1 MDCAVFPVCGN
12 MGSGMVT
19 LMTPPS
25 LLRKNRAN
33 ELGCAAAMRKARN
46 LLFVLVVAEA
56 VATSLAAE
64 HRGAGFLA
72 WTAFDSWHWSESGTE
87 RVCES
92 PVIDCPFAWRE
103 LVMSWNASAPS
114 GTGFKFEVRAYVG
127 ERQTRYYVMGFW
139 TEAPG
144 DFPRNSVNGQQDA
157 DGEVRT
163 DTLSLREACRR
174 VQLRVTF
181 YRSAGVGWPRLRF
194 LGIAFSDPTVRLPP
208 LRPNTAAW
216 GRTLDVPC
224 RSQVDYPEGVSAW
237 CSPTCVSMVLA
248 YWARAIRRPELDKD
262 VPTVARGVHDPSWEG
277 TGNWSFNTAYAGQFD
292 RLRAYV
298 TRLSDVSEIEAW
310 IARGAPVVTSV
321 CYDLLRGRA
330 RTRNSGHLIVCV
342 GFTDK
347 GDVVVNDPGTRQEM
361 RRSFPRDDFM
371 KAWDYSNRTVYLIYP
386 VNFRPPAD
394 RFGHWSGKH

>member
-1 MDCAVFPVCGN
+1 MDCAVFAVCRN
-12 MGSGMVT
+12 MGFGMVT

-25 LLRKNRAN
+25 LLQQNQTN
-33 ELGCAAAMRKARN
+33 ELGRGCTMRAAHN
-46 LLFVLVVAEA
+46 LLFLVVVAAA
-56 VATSLAAE
+56 VVTGFAAE
-64 HRGAGFLA
+64 RRGAAFLA
-72 WTAFDSWHWSESGTE
+72 WKTFDSWRWSESDTE

-92 PVIDCPFAWRE
+92 PVIDCPVAWRE

-127 ERQTRYYVMGFW
+127 ERPTSYYVMGFW
-139 TEAPG
+139 TETPG
-144 DFPRNSVNGQQDA
+144 DFPRKSVNGQKDE

-163 DTLSLREACRR
+163 DTLVLREASRR

-181 YRSAGVGWPRLRF
+181 CRSAGIDWPRLRF
-194 LGIAFSDPTVRLPP
+194 LGIALSDPTVRLPP

-237 CSPTCVSMVLA
+237 CSPTSVSMVLA
-248 YWARAIRRPELDKD
+248 YWAQAIRRPELDKD

-292 RLRAYV
+292 SLRAYV

-310 IARGAPVVTSV
+310 IVRGAPVVTSV
-321 CYDLLRGRA
+321 CYDLLRGRQ
-330 RTRNSGHLIVCV
+330 RTRNSGHLVVCV

-347 GDVVVNDPGTRQEM
+347 GDVVVNDPGTRLEM

-386 VNFRPPAD
+386 ANFRPPAD
-394 RFGHWSGKH
+394 RFGHWARKN